1 MTQAEAAAVE
11 MSPSSAV
18 GRVLRVELNV
28 RVEWLGLVT
37 GKAGRGSEKLEGWTF
52 PRVDCEGQRRGLA
65 THPLISKH
73 CQTS

>member
-18 GRVLRVELNV
+18 GRVLRVELNG

-37 GKAGRGSEKLEGWTF
+37 GKAGRGS
-52 PRVDCEGQRRGLA
+52 
-65 THPLISKH
+65 
-73 CQTS
+73 